1 MCEREEHRNTDD
13 ILFEAGI
20 ALNHIALGK
29 ELGTLSESAVERGAR
44 LLADMPE
51 EALKSLLRGRNGEFD
66 TNREVPEAA
75 EAAVHC
81 NPA

>member
-1 MCEREEHRNTDD
+1 MCERGEPGKTDD

-29 ELGTLSESAVERGAR
+29 ELGTLSESVVERGAR

-51 EALKSLLRGRNGEFD
+51 EALKSLLRGRNGESN
-66 TNREVPEAA
+66 TNREIPEAA
-75 EAAVHC
+75 EASI
-81 NPA
+81 